1 MKINNII
8 PKNNNAEEDW
18 PMFHHNPDHIGETS
32 GVIETPEEL
41 ELEWKFKAEWKG
53 SSSKAV
59 SWDYIY
65 VSSGD
70 SYVYCL
76 NKNKGEL
83 KWKGILIK
91 F

>member
-18 PMFHHNPDHIGETS
+18 LVFRHNPEHTGRTS
-32 GVIETPEEL
+32 GVIENPEKL
-41 ELEWKFKAEWKG
+41 ELKWKFKTEWVV

-59 SWDYIY
+59 SGDYLY

>member
-18 PMFHHNPDHIGETS
+18 LVFRHNPEHTGRTS
-32 GVIETPEEL
+32 CVIENPEKL
-41 ELEWKFKAEWKG
+41 ELKWKFKTEWAV

-59 SWDYIY
+59 SGDYLY
-65 VSSGD
+65 VGSGD

-83 KWKGILIK
+83 KWKGTLIK